1 MSGQRWNNFCS
12 SYRDISFVV
21 AENSR
26 VVKPKC
32 RQFTSL
38 NKMFNNFSKVL
49 IVDISYTA
57 LINNEG
63 ISGIREAPKR
73 IKFTF
78 SNLLRD
84 VRDEKRSL
92 MISGCQKCQSNLANL
107 VFALY
112 FAYSGRFCHEW
123 RPKANKRFREIRDL
137 EIDFLKEQLNG
148 FSVEGDYCFFF
159 FNIFINNLPRV
170 IDFTIL
176 STYADDTQIFY
187 AEDKVTDVE

>member
-1 MSGQRWNNFCS
+1 MLRVSHGIPKDRITEVGSYGRRAGKKKGPKYEWSAVKQLLYFISG
-12 SYRDISFVV
+12 DISSVV
-21 AENSR
+21 AGNSR

-92 MISGCQKCQSNLANL
+92 MISGCQKCQSNLVNL

-112 FAYSGRFCHEW
+112 FAYSGRFCHE
-123 RPKANKRFREIRDL
+123 
-137 EIDFLKEQLNG
+137 
-148 FSVEGDYCFFF
+148 
-159 FNIFINNLPRV
+159 
-170 IDFTIL
+170 
-176 STYADDTQIFY
+176 
-187 AEDKVTDVE
+187 